1 MFHCHWRN
9 FVCQEHDWHLNLT
22 FQDNMLVFGSFCTS
36 CDVFHEFHSSNI
48 RGLSV
53 CLFACPS
60 VRPSVRL
67 SDLVDFSRTMCS
79 CCINLLFYFVVL
91 IFYLILDIISWKKNQ
106 NKKQNT
112 SVWLIETTVP
122 TSKSIHP
129 SIWYLVQLDLLQ
141 LLCIAIAEKACM
153 FYTWAVKWC
162 ADITL
167 TISGVGNS
175 LLQMSFNW

>member
-1 MFHCHWRN
+1 MCLVAFALLAMFSMN
-9 FVCQEHDWHLNLT
+9 FTLVTSWVCL
-22 FQDNMLVFGSFCTS
+22 SAC
-36 CDVFHEFHSSNI
+36 
-48 RGLSV
+48 LSV

-60 VRPSVRL
+60 VRPSVCPISWTFL
-67 SDLVDFSRTMCS
+67 EQCVL
-79 CCINLLFYFVVL
+79 VVL
-91 IFYLILDIISWKKNQ
+91 IFYLFCCINPLSYSGHYLLEKKSLYQ
-106 NKKQNT
+106 KQNT

-129 SIWYLVQLDLLQ
+129 SILYLVQLDLLQ